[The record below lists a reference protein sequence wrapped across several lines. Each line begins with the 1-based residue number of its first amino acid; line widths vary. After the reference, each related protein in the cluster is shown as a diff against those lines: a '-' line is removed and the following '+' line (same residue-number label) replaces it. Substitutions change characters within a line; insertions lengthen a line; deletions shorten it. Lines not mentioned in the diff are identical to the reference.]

1 MDEELI
7 VQGELIYYAHIL
19 STKFKSL
26 NILPI
31 GDLT

>member
-7 VQGELIYYAHIL
+7 IQGELIYYAHTF
-19 STKFKSL
+19 SRKFKQL
-26 NILPI
+26 DIIPI